1 MSEPLEFD
9 PTEFVTIGT
18 IGPPGKRVFYLQA
31 GRRGDMVT
39 LVIEKEHAASLA
51 AGIAQI
57 LEEVAEKL
65 DRETLAPSMEGRD
78 MALREPIKPLFRV
91 AQMGLGY
98 DGERDQMVLVVQ
110 ELVLAGEEDWSE
122 ESDVEPKVVR
132 FYVSCEEMLALSR
145 HIEEVVTS
153 GRPICGNCGNP
164 IDPDGHFCPKS
175 NGHGRKASW
184 A

>member
-1 MSEPLEFD
+1 MSEPLDLDPAEFI
-9 PTEFVTIGT
+9 TVGT

-31 GRRGDMVT
+31 GQQRELIT

-51 AGIAQI
+51 AGITQI

-65 DRETLAPSMEGRD
+65 DRTTLPPNLEERD

-98 DGERDQMVLVVQ
+98 DNERDQMVLVVQ
-110 ELVLAGEEDWSE
+110 ELLLAGEEDLE
-122 ESDVEPKVVR
+122 ESDIEPRVVR
-132 FYVSCEEMLALSR
+132 FFVSREDMLALSQ
-145 HIEEVVTS
+145 HSETVVVS
-153 GRPICGNCGNP
+153 GRPVCGNCGRP

-175 NGHGRKASW
+175 NGHGRKATW